1 MKIICIIKEAKKAEQ
16 KKKRK
21 IYYEKMKAK
30 KGEDEE
36 KAYRIRLN
44 EYKNYHIILEYNDVC
59 CFYSKSY
66 QLS

>member
-1 MKIICIIKEAKKAEQ
+1 
-16 KKKRK
+16 
-21 IYYEKMKAK
+21 MKAK
-30 KGEDEE
+30 KAEDEE